1 MERIVILMLVTWLL
15 TCLTCDL
22 MLHLHYNHFHIIPWM
37 LLPTL
42 VWMGKFSIFVFL
54 NHQSEM
60 VMRVSVSATIS
71 KYHVV
76 QVYRQLMIWKIWEWR
91 LWELEQG
98 FNLSC
103 FNLFIIFLILLFSDQ
118 TQMLFKFFIHV
129 LAMNEMVKWSSDYD
143 CSQSCHQG
151 GWHAYGLH
159 NIALQ

>member
-1 MERIVILMLVTWLL
+1 MLVTWLLL

-103 FNLFIIFLILLFSDQ
+103 FNLFIINPDDGGGGAPVCWVFIYNLISGLTCRRHSQ
-118 TQMLFKFFIHV
+118 SQSITYTQMSPCCTF
-129 LAMNEMVKWSSDYD
+129 
-143 CSQSCHQG
+143 C
-151 GWHAYGLH
+151 
-159 NIALQ
+159 